1 MSSVNF
7 PNGPIRMAG
16 NLFLPP
22 EFDDQAVYPALVT
35 VHPGG
40 GVKEQTAG
48 LYAARLAEQGF
59 ITLAFDALYQGE
71 SGGEP
76 HHLEDPA
83 ARVEDIRAAV
93 DYLQSLD
100 YVDAER
106 IGVWGICAG
115 GGYAV
120 TATMTDH
127 RVKALGVVSAVNIGA
142 SWRRGWYGTGT
153 DADAVATLAAAAQ
166 QRTAEAQGAE
176 TAFAAYVPVE
186 PDQNT
191 PHDLAQASEY
201 YLTPRAQHPNAQNRY
216 LMAKS
221 LPKII
226 AYDAFHLVEDLLT
239 QPTLIIAGSEAG
251 SLWASTELHSRVRSE
266 KKLVIV
272 DGATHMDF
280 YDVPKYV
287 DLAVAEA
294 VPFFQKNL
302 SVEA

>member
-1 MSSVNF
+1 MTAVTF
-7 PNGPIRMAG
+7 PNGSISMAG

-22 EFDDQAVYPALVT
+22 DFDDQATYPALVT

-48 LYAARLAEQGF
+48 LYATKLAAQGF
-59 ITLAFDALYQGE
+59 ITLAFDASFQGE
-71 SGGEP
+71 SGGDP
-76 HHLEDPA
+76 HHLEDPD

-100 YVDAER
+100 YVDGER

-127 RVKALGVVSAVNIGA
+127 RIKALGTVSAVNIGA

-153 DADAVATLAAAAQ
+153 DADAVAVLDAAAR
-166 QRTAEAQGAE
+166 QRTAEASGAE
-176 TAFAAYVPVE
+176 TAFAAYVPAHVDE
-186 PDQNT
+186 DT
-191 PHDLAQASEY
+191 PYDLTQANEY
-201 YLTPRAQHPNAQNRY
+201 YLTARAQHPNAENKY
-216 LMAKS
+216 VMAKS

-226 AYDAFHLVEDLLT
+226 AYDAFQLVEDLLT
-239 QPTLIIAGSEAG
+239 QPILIIAGSEAG
-251 SLWASTELHSRVRSE
+251 SLWASTELHSRVRSQ

-272 DGATHMDF
+272 EDATHMDF
-280 YDVPKYV
+280 YDVEKYV

-294 VPFFQKNL
+294 VPFFTKHVTGQ
-302 SVEA
+302 A

>member
-1 MSSVNF
+1 MSPVTF
-7 PNGPIRMAG
+7 PNGPIIMAG
-16 NLFLPP
+16 NVFLPP
-22 EFDDQAVYPALVT
+22 DFDVTGSYAALVT

-48 LYAARLAEQGF
+48 LYAARLAEHGF
-59 ITLAFDALYQGE
+59 VTLAFDASYQGE
-71 SGGEP
+71 SGGDP
-76 HHLEDPA
+76 HHLEDPD

-100 YVDAER
+100 YVDGER

-127 RVKALGVVSAVNIGA
+127 RIKALGTVSAANIGA

-153 DADAVATLAAAAQ
+153 DADAVAVLDAAAR
-166 QRTAEAQGAE
+166 QRTAEAAGAD
-176 TAFAAYVPVE
+176 TAFAAYVPAHVDE
-186 PDQNT
+186 DT

-201 YLTPRAQHPNAQNRY
+201 YLTARAHHPNAENKY
-216 LMAKS
+216 VMAKS

-226 AYDAFHLVEDLLT
+226 AYDAFHLVEELFT
-239 QPTLIIAGSEAG
+239 APVLIVAGSEAG
-251 SLWASTELHSRVRSE
+251 SLWASTELHARVRSD
-266 KKLVIV
+266 KKLVVV

-287 DLAVAEA
+287 DLAVGQA
-294 VPFFQKNL
+294 VPFFRTNL
-302 SVEA
+302 ARKA